1 MIDQVLER
9 LQQME
14 AAKAALR
21 EHFCECKD
29 VGEAWCQQDREAAS
43 RKTEQ
48 SARRTEETA
57 RVTVEAAAYA
67 RTMPLLAWSLDTKLI
82 SKTKANSGKDT
93 WWPVLGRSVSMLAG
107 TLETRRRH
115 REKSRSSWLGP
126 C

>member
-21 EHFCECKD
+21 EQFCECKD

-43 RKTEQ
+43 RETEQ

-57 RVTVEAAAYA
+57 RVTVEAA
-67 RTMPLLAWSLDTKLI
+67 LDTKRI
-82 SKTKANSGKDT
+82 SKPEAFSGKDT
-93 WWPVLGRSVSMLAG
+93 WWPVFGMCVSTLAG

-126 C
+126 W